1 MLEKPLV
8 LGLGEVGGTDGV
20 AVKCVDPVGTTCG
33 EGGLLEQI
41 RRSGTKAWVA
51 KRIRYPCSPRRK
63 RSAPSVAVFR
73 YGCAVEKF
81 LSAAPWDYGRK
92 TET

>member
-1 MLEKPLV
+1 MPWD
-8 LGLGEVGGTDGV
+8 LGLGEVGGAEGV
-20 AVKCVDPVGTTCG
+20 ALEGVDPVGTT
-33 EGGLLEQI
+33 GGDVGLRERI

-51 KRIRYPCSPRRK
+51 NRIRSPCSPRRK

-81 LSAAPWDYGRK
+81 LSAAPGDYGRK